1 MKSPYDL
8 EGSYWK
14 CMIYKY
20 GKFMKEELSEVEV
33 EYSELIRFTEKLIKK
48 IKI

>member
-14 CMIYKY
+14 CMLYKN
-20 GKFMKEELSEVEV
+20 GKFMKEDLSEVDL
-33 EYSELIRFTEKLIKK
+33 EYQDLIKFTEKLIKK